1 MKPMS
6 LSIPAFL
13 VCWILWSLCNSLL
26 TGKEWTTKIT
36 TEESSLVFGG
46 SLLADEKPWVGKWQ
60 GINDNMDSWKILRR
74 PNHVYTIEIHWKEDG
89 DRMSFYGHGLWAVK
103 NGKFYYCDVLD
114 EEMET
119 LQDWPVEVKKM
130 IHHEDYV
137 MGIEKIKSVGI
148 DKIVTSTDQSGDS
161 VEKRVET
168 FEKGWIIAYDKPNPI
183 KEKQLFDQVVLA
195 RIRNQSDM
203 VDFFTDPAYS
213 VPKKLEGYWKIS
225 SDDPDDVDPPYE
237 IIRRSDGTNTSIFED
252 EEGKQLLSHSLWT
265 IRNGLYYEAEIVA
278 GDKVVSFEDGYLFS
292 EKVVSV
298 GNDGLVTQW
307 VDPERK
313 RLIVFPLVV
322 TVNEQ
327 RIKQFKSKLLVE
339 ETKKK
344 TFGLKLLLGKI
355 KEAEAGK

>member
-1 MKPMS
+1 
-6 LSIPAFL
+6 
-13 VCWILWSLCNSLL
+13 
-26 TGKEWTTKIT
+26 
-36 TEESSLVFGG
+36 
-46 SLLADEKPWVGKWQ
+46 
-60 GINDNMDSWKILRR
+60 
-74 PNHVYTIEIHWKEDG
+74 
-89 DRMSFYGHGLWAVK
+89 MSFYGHGLWAVK

-225 SDDPDDVDPPYE
+225 SDDA
-237 IIRRSDGTNTSIFED
+237 N
-252 EEGKQLLSHSLWT
+252 
-265 IRNGLYYEAEIVA
+265 NG
-278 GDKVVSFEDGYLFS
+278 S
-292 EKVVSV
+292 EHCPFT
-298 GNDGLVTQW
+298 L
-307 VDPERK
+307 
-313 RLIVFPLVV
+313 
-322 TVNEQ
+322 
-327 RIKQFKSKLLVE
+327 
-339 ETKKK
+339 
-344 TFGLKLLLGKI
+344 
-355 KEAEAGK
+355 